1 MAASNLF
8 NSVDESIVSSAS
20 GICNTG
26 ISINDSSNS
35 SVYAPS
41 GQPVSSSNSS
51 DRQSNELIDLNEAN
65 NLEVSLNLKNSQ
77 LNRLAVQ
84 GSPAHRHLTSLAA
97 DPASQAA
104 IDIALQNYLLDY
116 KSFADDTK
124 SMTSVMTSKSTRETF
139 ECLSRVLPVGILLLI
154 VFIMIHFVLYVR
166 DIEPYQSIT
175 EVICIALA
183 ICVFTLSSAFIVKI
197 FCDSKDRSQWTNSS
211 YGEEEYVYSPNNHYF
226 YTGSSEPAL
235 ASSNLPSHLIN
246 SGLNASKPSTNF
258 QTGGA
263 DYAADGVIRKQ
274 PHYYIDTGG
283 NRIYAAQMAG
293 LEYKNNKRYDLPGYY
308 PTSAASPNYSGTR
321 AEQSNQ
327 FGQSQFNPSQC
338 GSNQFNQNQ
347 LNQSH
352 FSQSQLGQS
361 QLGQSQ
367 LGQSQLGQ
375 SQFSQS
381 QFGQIHLNQSQLGQ
395 NQFGQPSP
403 PFKRRTS
410 ASEFDPRNPSK
421 LSGMDKKV
429 EQCIQ
434 TINLVEA
441 RRKEAISL
449 VKETAT

>member
-1 MAASNLF
+1 MAASNHLF
-8 NSVDESIVSSAS
+8 KNTSVDESIVSSAS

-35 SVYAPS
+35 SFYANS
-41 GQPVSSSNSS
+41 AQPGSSSTSS

-77 LNRLAVQ
+77 LNRMNSPLAGQ
-84 GSPAHRHLTSLAA
+84 PNNHPTSLAGA
-97 DPASQAA
+97 DQHNQQA

-166 DIEPYQSIT
+166 DIEPFQSIT

-183 ICVFTLSSAFIVKI
+183 ICVFTLSSAFIMKI
-197 FCDSKDRSQWTNSS
+197 FCDSKDRSYWTNNS
-211 YGEEEYVYSPNNHYF
+211 YGEEYVYSPNSHYY
-226 YTGSSEPAL
+226 YTGSAEQPVL

-246 SGLNASKPSTNF
+246 SSLNASKPPTNF
-258 QTGGA
+258 LASGTDSFAQSQDA
-263 DYAADGVIRKQ
+263 VIRKQ

-293 LEYKNNKRYDLPGYY
+293 LEYKNKRYANELPGYCQANQ
-308 PTSAASPNYSGTR
+308 SAASSNFSGGNRLEQQQPNQFGQ
-321 AEQSNQ
+321 AQ
-327 FGQSQFNPSQC
+327 FGQSQFSQ
-338 GSNQFNQNQ
+338 NQFAQTQFAPN
-347 LNQSH
+347 
-352 FSQSQLGQS
+352 QLGQMS
-361 QLGQSQ
+361 P
-367 LGQSQLGQ
+367 
-375 SQFSQS
+375 QF
-381 QFGQIHLNQSQLGQ
+381 N
-395 NQFGQPSP
+395 
-403 PFKRRTS
+403 RRTS
-410 ASEFDPRNPSK
+410 ATDPNGSFDQRNPSK
-421 LSGMDKKV
+421 LSGIDKKV

-434 TINLVEA
+434 TINLMEA